1 MEEQFEKMAADLE
14 DYQQKMVEAE
24 ENAEKAAE
32 IAREAKAQGPSPKTR
47 ARQPN
52 I

>member
-24 ENAEKAAE
+24 KAAD
-32 IAREAKAQGPSPKTR
+32 IAQEAKAAGAVTR
-47 ARQPN
+47 PGRGSRTS
-52 I
+52 